1 MTPATP
7 LPTKAFVAP
16 GHIVRYIWSQPEHI
30 FFLFAASAAE
40 FAYHPSVDW
49 LYFTGKLPAD
59 PIGRMF
65 STLSYARGIVFAN
78 EEKAIQT
85 ISHIRQIHQNVETKR
100 GDLIPDWA
108 YRDVLFMLIDY
119 SIRSYESLR
128 HPLSHLDKQE
138 VYDVFF
144 RIGKSMQIS
153 NLPVDYT
160 AFVYE
165 RACSLQK
172 HLEPSAYTSDLFR
185 QYRKH
190 LGWFRYFCMLNVEQL
205 VCHPILRQK
214 FHQHP
219 IIVPH
224 LSFMIYKFSRLL
236 GLKNCLLQWLIPK
249 AYRSLFHQIKTS

>member
-1 MTPATP
+1 
-7 LPTKAFVAP
+7 
-16 GHIVRYIWSQPEHI
+16 
-30 FFLFAASAAE
+30 
-40 FAYHPSVDW
+40 
-49 LYFTGKLPAD
+49 
-59 PIGRMF
+59 
-65 STLSYARGIVFAN
+65 
-78 EEKAIQT
+78 
-85 ISHIRQIHQNVETKR
+85 
-100 GDLIPDWA
+100 
-108 YRDVLFMLIDY
+108 MLIDY

-190 LGWFRYFCMLNVEQL
+190 LGWFRYFCMLNVQQL

>member
-1 MTPATP
+1 
-7 LPTKAFVAP
+7 
-16 GHIVRYIWSQPEHI
+16 
-30 FFLFAASAAE
+30 
-40 FAYHPSVDW
+40 
-49 LYFTGKLPAD
+49 
-59 PIGRMF
+59 MF

-144 RIGKSMQIS
+144 RIGKSMQIC
-153 NLPVDYT
+153 NLPTDYT
-160 AFVYE
+160 AFLSE

-172 HLEPSAYTSDLFR
+172 HLEPSAYTTDLFR

-190 LGWFRYFCMLNVEQL
+190 LGWFRYFCMLNVQQL
-205 VCHPILRQK
+205 VCHPILRQN

-236 GLKNCLLQWLIPK
+236 GLKNFLLQWLIPK

>member
-1 MTPATP
+1 
-7 LPTKAFVAP
+7 
-16 GHIVRYIWSQPEHI
+16 
-30 FFLFAASAAE
+30 
-40 FAYHPSVDW
+40 
-49 LYFTGKLPAD
+49 
-59 PIGRMF
+59 MF

-144 RIGKSMQIS
+144 RIGKSMQIC
-153 NLPVDYT
+153 NLPTDYT
-160 AFVYE
+160 AFLSE

-172 HLEPSAYTSDLFR
+172 HLEPSAYTTDLFR

-190 LGWFRYFCMLNVEQL
+190 LGWFRYFCMLNVQQL
-205 VCHPILRQK
+205 VCHPILRQN

>member
-1 MTPATP
+1 
-7 LPTKAFVAP
+7 
-16 GHIVRYIWSQPEHI
+16 
-30 FFLFAASAAE
+30 
-40 FAYHPSVDW
+40 
-49 LYFTGKLPAD
+49 
-59 PIGRMF
+59 MF